1 MARKPIPV
9 PGWERIPGNAARR
22 YRNTVTG
29 QEISRFAYQ
38 TLQHGM
44 NPKERAAENRL
55 INGRKESFLSRS
67 VKKFKARKAAELGL
81 KPKQIK
87 VRGQSAEA
95 KEFRALYKELKEV
108 NKKGVATNEPGG
120 RKAKLLEAIGLR
132 EKDAPYPVNESPDK
146 DVNNA

>member
-1 MARKPIPV
+1 MPRKIIPV

-22 YRNTVTG
+22 YRNTSTG

-38 TLQHGM
+38 TLQHGI

-55 INGRKESFLSRS
+55 INHKKKSLLSQS
-67 VKKFKARKAAELGL
+67 VAKFKARKAAELGI
-81 KPKQIK
+81 KPSKVK

-95 KEFRALYKELKEV
+95 KEFRALYKELREI
-108 NKKGVATNEPGG
+108 NKKGTASNEPGG